1 VRRSLLPVA
10 GLAAG
15 ALAAVAFLR
24 RGATRRR
31 ERVDLYF
38 ADGSMVS
45 LADGSPDAERLLQLG
60 RRALH
65 AAA

>member
-1 VRRSLLPVA
+1 VRRSLLSVA

-15 ALAAVAFLR
+15 ALAGVAFLR

-45 LADGSPDAERLLQLG
+45 FAEGSPEAVRLLSVA
-60 RRALH
+60 RRILAQEQ
-65 AAA
+65 

>member
-1 VRRSLLPVA
+1 MKRSLLSVA

-15 ALAAVAFLR
+15 ALAAAAFLR

-45 LADGSPDAERLLQLG
+45 LADGSADAERLLQLG
-60 RRALH
+60 RRALN
-65 AAA
+65 AAE